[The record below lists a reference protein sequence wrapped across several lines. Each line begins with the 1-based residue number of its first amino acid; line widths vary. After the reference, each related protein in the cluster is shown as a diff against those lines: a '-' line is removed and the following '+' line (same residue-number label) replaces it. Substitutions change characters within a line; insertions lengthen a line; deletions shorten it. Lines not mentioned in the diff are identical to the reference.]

1 MRQHGVLQRPSNC
14 PDRWNR
20 FWEFFAVLKGF
31 TIQIP
36 SARFITVQFFVRSFP
51 SSLYSVATS
60 KICSEKLLPYPAYR
74 NVVRL
79 FSSSLEQ
86 HHFQKQVFR
95 QRIDTPTK
103 KSPLETYLIPES
115 SLHNSNIDTIFPLRS
130 PAWRVD
136 VKTKST
142 IQIPTIC

>member
-20 FWEFFAVLKGF
+20 FWEFFAVMEGLS
-31 TIQIP
+31 IQYCVLDLP
-36 SARFITVQFFVRSFP
+36 LSNSSCVP
-51 SSLYSVATS
+51 SSLYRIAMS
-60 KICSEKLLPYPAYR
+60 KTCSEKLLPYPAYR

-130 PAWRVD
+130 PAWRVE